1 MQSFVSFDIS
11 KTALEAIFSIWG
23 YEVSLLELVAVITG
37 ALGVWLGTTGKKITW
52 PWWAVSSLLYAWL
65 FFEWQLYASAAL
77 QFVFIA
83 AAIWGW
89 LGWAPTGAKPR
100 SASNKQR
107 VLVLMIGIIVWL
119 ALAPLLKSIGA
130 AAALPDSFGLI
141 FSLIAQIIMVK
152 EFTETWVVWLIV
164 DLMYTVLYANQG
176 LWFTSVLYGVF
187 TLIAVRGWLNWARN
201 NKKIINNE

>member
-11 KTALEAIFSIWG
+11 QTALEAIFSIWG